1 MFTYVNSILCLLTL
15 PASNNGVKYLL
26 KLYSNASVFSKNK
39 TIQKSFNNTVL
50 TNKNPLPTSFST
62 MTLNYLSNFRG
73 LRTINRLLR
82 FFFECGILIS
92 YKFMLVS
99 YLDILWKYW
108 SYLKIRMH
116 NFKSI
121 SPHCDKPEKN
131 NFEFCIRCAIQLT
144 DLCQN
149 QFNSCNFI
157 CIPAV
162 CIKIHLDI
170 LFQIQ

>member
-1 MFTYVNSILCLLTL
+1 M
-15 PASNNGVKYLL
+15 
-26 KLYSNASVFSKNK
+26 KLYSNAPVFSK
-39 TIQKSFNNTVL
+39 QYKSPFYNTVL
-50 TNKNPLPTSFST
+50 TNKSPLPTSFST